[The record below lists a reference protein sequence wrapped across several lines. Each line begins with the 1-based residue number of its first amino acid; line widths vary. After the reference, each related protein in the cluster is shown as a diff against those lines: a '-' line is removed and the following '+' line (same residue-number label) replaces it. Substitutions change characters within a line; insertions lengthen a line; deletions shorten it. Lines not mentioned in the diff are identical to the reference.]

1 LPPPF
6 ARGAG
11 QRGRCRSLQARR
23 WGLCKKWR
31 PSSVLCLAASDS
43 FPPKGKA
50 REECFLSGGFLTSF
64 EMTIVCH
71 PDRAKRAEG
80 SPVLASPFC
89 PRCGPKGEVPKPSGE
104 AVGVMQKVAPLISP
118 VPGGFG
124 QLPPQGEG
132 KRGMFSLWGIS
143 HFVRNDNSVSSRPN
157 EVSGGIPKKERGEK
171 EGISRPAASK

>member
-1 LPPPF
+1 
-6 ARGAG
+6 
-11 QRGRCRSLQARR
+11 
-23 WGLCKKWR
+23 
-31 PSSVLCLAASDS
+31 
-43 FPPKGKA
+43 
-50 REECFLSGGFLTSF
+50 
-64 EMTIVCH
+64 MTIVCH

-143 HFVRNDNSVSSRPN
+143 HFVRNDNSVSSRPS
-157 EVSGGIPKKERGEK
+157 EASGGIPCPCLPLLPAVRAKGGGGGAEAFRRGGGGYAKSGAPHQSCAWRLRTASPPRGRQERNVFSLGDF
-171 EGISRPAASK
+171 SLRSK